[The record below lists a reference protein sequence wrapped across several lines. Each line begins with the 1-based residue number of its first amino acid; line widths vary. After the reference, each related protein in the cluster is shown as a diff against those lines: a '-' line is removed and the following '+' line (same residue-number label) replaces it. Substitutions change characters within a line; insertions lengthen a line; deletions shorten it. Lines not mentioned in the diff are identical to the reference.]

1 MYTNK
6 KVLDRKVKQLIFLCI
21 LSVSI
26 FSMVG
31 CSSLDTAQRRK
42 KATTIGENITL
53 YAACD
58 SGADTVTAKFM
69 KDFAKRVEGKSN
81 GKIKV
86 ETYSDSQVGG
96 DSEIFESCQEGNIS
110 FVFQATS
117 PQVSFVPQ
125 AAILDVPMAFDNI
138 EIARK
143 VLDGEIFEK
152 LKGYYRD
159 KDIELLGIADQG
171 FRETTSNKK
180 LEKINDFK
188 GLKIRTMENPYH
200 IKFWKSLGANPTPMS
215 YSEVYIGLQQGTI
228 DAQENPLEA
237 IIVPRFYEQQDY
249 LINTNH
255 FIHPVTCIAS
265 LKVMDSLTEEER
277 KIIYEAAEESKVWAR
292 NTTDKQLDNRLN
304 VIKESGTEIINLDK
318 KTVDDMKNA
327 SQVVWKDIERDIG
340 SNFINLLNKEINRY
354 KIEN

>member
-1 MYTNK
+1 MDMKKKLFAKMVK
-6 KVLDRKVKQLIFLCI
+6 KVVFLGV
-21 LSVSI
+21 LFVSI

-31 CSSLDTAQRRK
+31 CSSLDTAQRREK
-42 KATTIGENITL
+42 SARTGENVTL

-69 KDFAKRVEGKSN
+69 RDFAKRVEEKSG
-81 GKIKV
+81 GKINV

-96 DSEIFESCQEGNIS
+96 DSEIFEACQGGNIS

-117 PQVSFVPQ
+117 PQVSFIPE
-125 AAILDVPMAFDNI
+125 AAVLDVPMAFDNI

-143 VLDGEIFEK
+143 VLDGELFEK
-152 LKGYYRD
+152 LKKYYSE
-159 KDIELLGIADQG
+159 KDVELLGIADQG
-171 FRETTSNKK
+171 FRETTSNKRIEK
-180 LEKINDFK
+180 LSDFK

-249 LINTNH
+249 LVNTNH

-265 LKVMDSLTEEER
+265 SKVMDSLTEEER
-277 KIIYEAAEESKVWAR
+277 KIVYEAAEESKIWAR
-292 NTTDKQLDNRLN
+292 NTTDKQLDDRLE
-304 VIKESGTEIINLDK
+304 VIKESGTKIINLDK
-318 KTVDDMKNA
+318 KTIDDMKNA
-327 SQVVWKDIERDIG
+327 SEPVWDDIEKDIG
-340 SNFINLLNKEINRY
+340 SDLIDTLRAEIEKYN
-354 KIEN
+354 

>member
-1 MYTNK
+1 MDMK
-6 KVLDRKVKQLIFLCI
+6 KKLFAKMVKKIVFLGVLF
-21 LSVSI
+21 VSI

-31 CSSLDTAQRRK
+31 CSSLDTAQRREK
-42 KATTIGENITL
+42 SARTGENVTL

-69 KDFAKRVEGKSN
+69 RDFAKRVEEKSG
-81 GKIKV
+81 GKINV

-96 DSEIFESCQEGNIS
+96 DSEIFEACQGGNIS

-117 PQVSFVPQ
+117 PQVSFIPE
-125 AAILDVPMAFDNI
+125 AAVLDVPMAFDNI

-143 VLDGEIFEK
+143 VLDGELFEK
-152 LKGYYRD
+152 LKKYYSE
-159 KDIELLGIADQG
+159 KDVELLGIADQG
-171 FRETTSNKK
+171 FRETTSNKRIEK
-180 LEKINDFK
+180 LSDFK

-249 LINTNH
+249 LVNTNH

-265 LKVMDSLTEEER
+265 SKVMDSLTEEER
-277 KIIYEAAEESKVWAR
+277 KIVYEAAEESKIWAR
-292 NTTDKQLDNRLN
+292 NTTDKQLDDRLE
-304 VIKESGTEIINLDK
+304 VIKESGTKIINLDK
-318 KTVDDMKNA
+318 KTIDDMKNA
-327 SQVVWKDIERDIG
+327 SEPVWDDIEKNLG
-340 SNFINLLNKEINRY
+340 SDLIDTLRAEIEKYN
-354 KIEN
+354 

>member
-1 MYTNK
+1 MYINNK
-6 KVLDRKVKQLIFLCI
+6 VFARSIKKLIFLGI
-21 LSVSI
+21 LSASI
-26 FSMVG
+26 FFMVG
-31 CSSLDTAQRRK
+31 CSSLDTEQRREK
-42 KATTIGENITL
+42 SARTGENVTL

-69 KDFAKRVEGKSN
+69 KDFSKRVEKKSN
-81 GKIKV
+81 GKINM

-96 DSEIFESCQEGNIS
+96 DSEIFEACQEGNIS

-117 PQVSFVPQ
+117 PQVSFIPQ
-125 AAILDVPMAFDNI
+125 AAVLDVPMAFDNI

-159 KDIELLGIADQG
+159 KNIELLGIADQG

-180 LEKINDFK
+180 IEKINDFK

-200 IKFWKSLGANPTPMS
+200 IKFWKALGANPTPMS

-237 IIVPRFYEQQDY
+237 IIVPKFYEQQDY

-265 LKVMDSLTEEER
+265 LKVMDSLTEKER
-277 KIIYEAAEESKVWAR
+277 KIIYEAVEESKVWAR
-292 NTTDKQLDNRLN
+292 NTTDKQLDDRIE

-318 KTVDDMKNA
+318 KTINDMKNA
-327 SQVVWKDIERDIG
+327 SQVVWKDIEKDIG
-340 SNFINLLNKEINRY
+340 SNLINLLNKEINRY

>member
-1 MYTNK
+1 MNRKTNLFAK
-6 KVLDRKVKQLIFLCI
+6 KFKKLISLGV
-21 LSVSI
+21 LSVLA

-31 CSSLDTAQRRK
+31 CSSLDTAERREK
-42 KATTIGENITL
+42 SARTGENVTL

-69 KDFAKRVEGKSN
+69 RDFAKRVEEKSG

-96 DSEIFESCQEGNIS
+96 DSEIFEACQGGNIS

-117 PQVSFVPQ
+117 PQVSFIPE
-125 AAILDVPMAFDNI
+125 AAVLDAPMAFDNI

-143 VLDGEIFEK
+143 VLDGELFEK
-152 LKGYYRD
+152 LKVYYSE
-159 KDIELLGIADQG
+159 KNVELLGIADQG
-171 FRETTSNKK
+171 FRETTSNKRIEK
-180 LEKINDFK
+180 LSDFK

-200 IKFWKSLGANPTPMS
+200 IKFWKALDANPTPMS

-249 LINTNH
+249 IVNTNH

-265 LKVMDSLTEEER
+265 SKVMDSLTEEEK
-277 KIIYEAAEESKVWAR
+277 KIVYEAAEESKIWAR
-292 NTTDKQLDNRLN
+292 NTTDNQLDDRLE

-318 KTVDDMKNA
+318 KTVDDMKKA
-327 SQVVWKDIERDIG
+327 SEFVWTDIENNLG
-340 SNFINLLNKEINRY
+340 SDLIDTLRAEIEKYN
-354 KIEN
+354 

>member
-1 MYTNK
+1 MNRKTNLFAK
-6 KVLDRKVKQLIFLCI
+6 KFKKLISLGV
-21 LSVSI
+21 LSVLA

-31 CSSLDTAQRRK
+31 CSSWDTAERREK
-42 KATTIGENITL
+42 SARTGENITL

-69 KDFAKRVEGKSN
+69 RDFAKRVEEKSG

-96 DSEIFESCQEGNIS
+96 DSEIFEACQGGNIS

-117 PQVSFVPQ
+117 PQVSFIPE
-125 AAILDVPMAFDNI
+125 AAVLDAPMAFDNI

-143 VLDGEIFEK
+143 VLDGELFEK
-152 LKGYYRD
+152 LKKYYSE
-159 KDIELLGIADQG
+159 KGVELIGIADQG
-171 FRETTSNKK
+171 FRETTSNKRIEK
-180 LEKINDFK
+180 LSDFK

-200 IKFWKSLGANPTPMS
+200 IKFWKALGANPTPMS

-249 LINTNH
+249 LVNTNH

-265 LKVMDSLTEEER
+265 SKVMDSLAEEEK
-277 KIIYEAAEESKVWAR
+277 KIVYEVAEESKIWAR
-292 NTTDKQLDNRLN
+292 NTTNNQLDDRLE

-318 KTVDDMKNA
+318 KTVDDMKKA
-327 SQVVWKDIERDIG
+327 SEFVWTDIENNLG
-340 SNFINLLNKEINRY
+340 SDLIDTLRAEIEKYN
-354 KIEN
+354 

>member
-1 MYTNK
+1 MNRKTNLFAK
-6 KVLDRKVKQLIFLCI
+6 KFKKLISLGV
-21 LSVSI
+21 LSVLA

-31 CSSLDTAQRRK
+31 CSSLDTAERREK
-42 KATTIGENITL
+42 SARTGENITL

-69 KDFAKRVEGKSN
+69 RDFAKRVEEKSN

-96 DSEIFESCQEGNIS
+96 DSDIFEACLGGNIS

-117 PQVSFVPQ
+117 PQVSFIPE
-125 AAILDVPMAFDNI
+125 AAVLDAPMAFDNI
-138 EIARK
+138 EISRK
-143 VLDGEIFEK
+143 VLDGELFEK
-152 LKGYYRD
+152 LKKYYSE
-159 KDIELLGIADQG
+159 KGVELLGIADQG
-171 FRETTSNKK
+171 FRETTSNKRIEK
-180 LEKINDFK
+180 LSDFK

-200 IKFWKSLGANPTPMS
+200 IKFWKALGANPTPMS
-215 YSEVYIGLQQGTI
+215 YSEVYIGIQQGTI

-249 LINTNH
+249 LVNTNH

-265 LKVMDSLTEEER
+265 SKVMDSLTEEEK
-277 KIIYEAAEESKVWAR
+277 KIVYEAAEESKIWAR
-292 NTTDKQLDNRLN
+292 NTTDNQLDDRLE

-318 KTVDDMKNA
+318 KTVDDMKKA
-327 SQVVWKDIERDIG
+327 SEFVWTDIENNLG
-340 SNFINLLNKEINRY
+340 SDLIDTLRAEIEKYN
-354 KIEN
+354 

>member
-1 MYTNK
+1 MDINK
-6 KVLDRKVKQLIFLCI
+6 KLFAKKVKKLIFLGV
-21 LSVSI
+21 LYASI

-31 CSSLDTAQRRK
+31 CSSLDTAQRREK
-42 KATTIGENITL
+42 SARTGEDVIL

-69 KDFAKRVEGKSN
+69 RDFAKKVEEKSG

-96 DSEIFESCQEGNIS
+96 DSEIFEACQGGNIS

-117 PQVSFVPQ
+117 PQVSFIPE
-125 AAILDVPMAFDNI
+125 AAVLDAPMAFDNI

-143 VLDGEIFEK
+143 VLDGELFEK
-152 LKGYYRD
+152 LKKYYSE
-159 KDIELLGIADQG
+159 KGVELLGIADQG
-171 FRETTSNKK
+171 FRETTSNKRIEK
-180 LEKINDFK
+180 LSDFK

-200 IKFWKSLGANPTPMS
+200 IKFWKALGANPTPMS

-237 IIVPRFYEQQDY
+237 IIVPRLYEQQDY
-249 LINTNH
+249 LVNTNH

-265 LKVMDSLTEEER
+265 SKVMDSLTEEER
-277 KIIYEAAEESKVWAR
+277 KIVYEAAEESKIWAR
-292 NTTDKQLDNRLN
+292 NTTDNQLDDRLE

-318 KTVDDMKNA
+318 KTVDDMKKA
-327 SQVVWKDIERDIG
+327 SEFVWTDIENNLGSDLIDI
-340 SNFINLLNKEINRY
+340 LRAEIEKYN
-354 KIEN
+354 

>member
-1 MYTNK
+1 MNRKTNLFAK
-6 KVLDRKVKQLIFLCI
+6 KFKKLISLGVLFVLA
-21 LSVSI
+21 

-31 CSSLDTAQRRK
+31 CSSLDTAERREK
-42 KATTIGENITL
+42 SARTGENITL

-69 KDFAKRVEGKSN
+69 RDFAKRVEEKSG

-96 DSEIFESCQEGNIS
+96 DSEIFEACQGGNIS

-117 PQVSFVPQ
+117 PQVSFIPE
-125 AAILDVPMAFDNI
+125 AAVLDAPMAFDNI

-143 VLDGEIFEK
+143 VLDGELFEK
-152 LKGYYRD
+152 LKKYYSE
-159 KDIELLGIADQG
+159 KGVELLGIADQG
-171 FRETTSNKK
+171 FRETTSNKRIEK
-180 LEKINDFK
+180 LSDFK

-200 IKFWKSLGANPTPMS
+200 IKFWKALGANPTPMS

-265 LKVMDSLTEEER
+265 SKVMDSLTEEEK
-277 KIIYEAAEESKVWAR
+277 KIVYEAAEESKIWAR
-292 NTTDKQLDNRLN
+292 NTTDNQLDDRLEI
-304 VIKESGTEIINLDK
+304 IKESGTEIINLDK
-318 KTVDDMKNA
+318 KTVDDMKKA
-327 SQVVWKDIERDIG
+327 SEFVWTDIENNLG
-340 SNFINLLNKEINRY
+340 SDLIDTLRAEIEKYN
-354 KIEN
+354 

>member
-1 MYTNK
+1 MIRINK
-6 KVLDRKVKQLIFLCI
+6 KIIVMALLMVLT
-21 LSVSI
+21 
-26 FSMVG
+26 FSLVG
-31 CSSLDTAQRRK
+31 CNSLDTEERRAK
-42 KATTIGENITL
+42 SAKTGEVVTL

-58 SGADTVTAKFM
+58 SGYDTVTAKFM
-69 KDFAKRVEGKSN
+69 RNFAERVEKKSN

-86 ETYSDSQVGG
+86 ETYSDSQIGG
-96 DSEIFESCQEGNIS
+96 DSEIFEACQGGNIS

-117 PQVSFVPQ
+117 PQVSFIPE
-125 AAILDVPMAFDNI
+125 AAILDAPMAFDNV

-143 VLDGEIFEK
+143 VLDGKLFEE
-152 LKGYYRD
+152 LKKYYKE
-159 KDIELLGIADQG
+159 KDVELLGIADQG

-180 LEKINDFK
+180 IEKLGDFK

-237 IIVPRFYEQQDY
+237 IIVPKFYEQQDY

-265 LKVMDSLTEEER
+265 SKVMNSLTENER
-277 KIIYEAAEESKVWAR
+277 KIVYESAEDAKIWAR
-292 NTTDKQLDNRLN
+292 KTTDEQLDDRLD
-304 VIKESGTEIINLDK
+304 VVKESGTQIIDLDE
-318 KTVDDMKNA
+318 KTMSDMKKA
-327 SQVVWKDIERDIG
+327 SEIVWKSIENDIG
-340 SNFINLLNKEINRY
+340 SKLVEILRSEI
-354 KIEN
+354 KSAEGK

>member
-1 MYTNK
+1 MKKKLFAKMVK
-6 KVLDRKVKQLIFLCI
+6 KVVFLGV
-21 LSVSI
+21 LFVSI
-26 FSMVG
+26 LSMVG
-31 CSSLDTAQRRK
+31 CSSLDTAQRREK
-42 KATTIGENITL
+42 SARTGENVTL

-69 KDFAKRVEGKSN
+69 RDFAKRVEEKSG
-81 GKIKV
+81 GKINV

-96 DSEIFESCQEGNIS
+96 DSEIFEACQGGNIS

-117 PQVSFVPQ
+117 PQVSFIPE
-125 AAILDVPMAFDNI
+125 AAVLDAPMAFDNI

-143 VLDGEIFEK
+143 VLDGELFEK
-152 LKGYYRD
+152 LKGYYSE
-159 KDIELLGIADQG
+159 KNVELLGIADQG

-180 LEKINDFK
+180 IEKLSDFK

-200 IKFWKSLGANPTPMS
+200 IKFWKALGANPTPMS

-265 LKVMDSLTEEER
+265 SKVMDSLTEEER
-277 KIIYEAAEESKVWAR
+277 KIVYEAAEESKVWAR
-292 NTTDKQLDNRLN
+292 NTTDNQLDDRLE

-318 KTVDDMKNA
+318 KTVDDMKKA
-327 SQVVWKDIERDIG
+327 SEFVWTDIENNLG
-340 SNFINLLNKEINRY
+340 SDLIDTLRAEIEKYN
-354 KIEN
+354 